1 MSAAETVGA
10 AVGPGTPEAAAAVAA
25 ARRPRRWGAFYVA
38 EYRLRSMRAYGW
50 TIVVMGVGAPLLY
63 LLGLGSGLQTFV
75 GDLGTGADGR
85 PVDYLV
91 FVAPALL
98 VTAAVSVATD
108 EFTYSVMEGFKWRR
122 TFWAMNATPVQPR
135 QVPAGLV
142 LAVVARMLFTTAA
155 YALIALAFGAIG
167 DVSRLVLLPVVGLL
181 GGLAFGLPLLAYSA
195 TLTED
200 TGQFSVVQRF
210 VFTPMFLFSGTFYP
224 LETLPSWLHWIGWL
238 SPVWHATELG
248 RVVSYGAPVSALM
261 IGVHL
266 VVLLGLAAGGW
277 LTARRLFERRLR
289 G

>member
-1 MSAAETVGA
+1 MSAVPDRVG
-10 AVGPGTPEAAAAVAA
+10 VVDLGSPEAAAAVVA
-25 ARRPRRWGAFYVA
+25 ARRPRRWGALYVA

-167 DVSRLVLLPVVGLL
+167 DVSRLALLPLVGLL

-224 LETLPSWLHWIGWL
+224 LETLPAWLHWIGWL

-261 IGVHL
+261 IGGHL
-266 VVLLGLAAGGW
+266 VVLVGLAAGGW
-277 LTARRLFERRLR
+277 FAARRLFERRLR